1 MMIFHYWRLHR
12 RIQYC
17 KTNMGIEYQVA
28 LRKTQTL
35 HERNELLNVEKASA
49 VEAKNE
55 SILALRIHQNFQR
68 YGTKMKVNICFQSF

>member
-28 LRKTQTL
+28 LRKTQTFRG
-35 HERNELLNVEKASA
+35 RNELLNVEKASA
-49 VEAKNE
+49 VEGKNE
-55 SILALRIHQNFQR
+55 SILACTDPPKFQTVW
-68 YGTKMKVNICFQSF
+68 YKD